1 MATRLEILKEIQD
14 GGHNIV
20 TCGMCGHI
28 LLVRTNEEEH
38 KCVVCNTLSE
48 PCDFPDFISSTDDTN
63 SYPDDMYDDA
73 EALASAGHG
82 TDEDYGYYGED
93 TYL

>member
-1 MATRLEILKEIQD
+1 MATQLEILKEIQD

-38 KCVVCNTLSE
+38 K
-48 PCDFPDFISSTDDTN
+48 
-63 SYPDDMYDDA
+63 
-73 EALASAGHG
+73 
-82 TDEDYGYYGED
+82 
-93 TYL
+93 